1 MENICNSLKISPMGR
16 GRKPAPEV
24 IRIRTQMF
32 CQRKFCRNADALE
45 AEQRTMVAFTLRRFE
60 IPVHSIAFWLK
71 VNRSTIY
78 SDLQAAQLYVLR
90 PNTNSARIFA
100 EQVDRLQAFILYN
113 ARWLP

>member
-1 MENICNSLKISPMGR
+1 MGA

-32 CQRKFCRNADALE
+32 CRRKYNRGLRELSPD
-45 AEQRTMVAFTLRRFE
+45 QRTVVVFTLRRFE
-60 IPVHSIAFWLK
+60 IPVHSIAFWLEH
-71 VNRSTIY
+71 NRSTIY

>member
-1 MENICNSLKISPMGR
+1 MENICKSLQITPMSG

-45 AEQRTMVAFTLRRFE
+45 AQQRTVVAFTLRRFE
-60 IPVHSIAFWLK
+60 IPVHSIAFWLN